1 MENKVKILIA
11 ENNEFGQNCVREF
24 SSYGYNALL
33 SDKDGAQ
40 VLTKMKYEKPDVII
54 MDAFMLHVDALGV
67 IKQIREMKDGKKPML
82 IVLSSVDNMRFESEI
97 LNSGADYYFLKPVD
111 ANIIAQRITQLAG
124 WKNTCTHQG
133 LSVFERSNHSFNK
146 QYRDDGLCNEASLPY
161 GCQDIQNNII
171 ES

>member
-97 LNSGADYYFLKPVD
+97 LNSGADYYFLKPVGKHNCP
-111 ANIIAQRITQLAG
+111 ANYTA
-124 WKNTCTHQG
+124 CG
-133 LSVFERSNHSFNK
+133 LEKYVHTRENR
-146 QYRDDGLCNEASLPY
+146 E
-161 GCQDIQNNII
+161 
-171 ES
+171 

>member
-111 ANIIAQRITQLAG
+111 ANIIA
-124 WKNTCTHQG
+124 
-133 LSVFERSNHSFNK
+133 
-146 QYRDDGLCNEASLPY
+146 
-161 GCQDIQNNII
+161 
-171 ES
+171 

>member
-54 MDAFMLHVDALGV
+54 MDAIHASCRRSGRYQADTGDEGREKADA
-67 IKQIREMKDGKKPML
+67 D
-82 IVLSSVDNMRFESEI
+82 
-97 LNSGADYYFLKPVD
+97 
-111 ANIIAQRITQLAG
+111 
-124 WKNTCTHQG
+124 C
-133 LSVFERSNHSFNK
+133 SFK
-146 QYRDDGLCNEASLPY
+146 RG
-161 GCQDIQNNII
+161 
-171 ES
+171 

>member
-11 ENNEFGQNCVREF
+11 ENNEFGQNCAREF

-67 IKQIREMKDGKKPML
+67 IQADTGDEGREK
-82 IVLSSVDNMRFESEI
+82 
-97 LNSGADYYFLKPVD
+97 ADAD
-111 ANIIAQRITQLAG
+111 
-124 WKNTCTHQG
+124 C
-133 LSVFERSNHSFNK
+133 SFK
-146 QYRDDGLCNEASLPY
+146 RG
-161 GCQDIQNNII
+161 
-171 ES
+171 